1 MKAQQLRKLIRE
13 EIKIVLN
20 EGVEQ
25 RDQKVKRMV
34 TGIAREFG
42 YNEEDA
48 VFFIMESMKRLGYVK
63 NYEI

>member
-1 MKAQQLRKLIRE
+1 MKAQQLKKLIRE
-13 EIKIVLN
+13 EIKTVLN

-34 TGIAREFG
+34 TGIAGEFG
-42 YNEEDA
+42 YSEEDA

>member
-1 MKAQQLRKLIRE
+1 MKAQQLRKIIHE
-13 EIKIVLN
+13 EIKMVLN
-20 EGVEQ
+20 EGTEQ

-34 TGIAREFG
+34 TGIATEFG
-42 YNEEDA
+42 YKEEDA